1 MLDLK
6 KNTVAEW
13 MLKQGYTEVTPM
25 DFYRDIYPEEV
36 LRADNKGSA
45 KDEGMGRVQIVVH
58 SNKKVMGSNEKG
70 YAKPFF
76 KDLSGLKRA
85 IDKSNETYELLEAAG
100 DENFSVLC
108 MLNPC
113 TYYGKKTEAVYMY
126 EVLALVV
133 EIDSILGTEAA
144 GDPPDRQDFRGL
156 SNMFKQMRSVY
167 MARTNTVREP
177 LLPSPTYI
185 ICSGHGVHLYYL
197 FDEPIRVNR
206 AFIPEQYNTL
216 NSYKL
221 ALMRCIWNESSMI
234 TKKKLELQSINQR
247 YRTVGTPTKNGSVCR
262 AFRFG
267 DKVSVNYMNSFCK
280 RLKYTDPDTKQL
292 VCAPEIYRL
301 KPKTGGPTGKTV
313 KYQKPYPRYGTM
325 HRGAYDKALERIK
338 YFAKE
343 GLRYR
348 MLYCL
353 AATARM
359 CHISE
364 DELKQDAYSLLDF
377 LDSKTE
383 SPDNRFTSYDIEC
396 ALRNYSY
403 PGPFMSRTTYEQL
416 CHVEC
421 PAPTKKNGRSKAEH
435 MEYMRQRRKEMAEQ
449 GLIDDMKCLNWWP
462 TFAYRLLYPK
472 GRKTDC
478 IKESGSSKPTV
489 YKYWSLIDDL
499 IEQDAYCIETIY
511 EAVQG
516 HSWQE
521 ILAGN
526 LEFEYMPIKEYA
538 YKNLK
543 IYGLLDQYKKK

>member
-1 MLDLK
+1 MIDLK

-13 MLKQGYTEVTPM
+13 MLKEGYTEVTPM

-58 SNKKVMGSNEKG
+58 STKKVMGSNEKG

-76 KDLSGLKRA
+76 KDLSGLKMA
-85 IDKSNETYELLEAAG
+85 IDKSNETYGLLEAAG
-100 DENFSVLC
+100 DKNFSVLC

-167 MARTNTVREP
+167 IARTNTVREP

-185 ICSGHGVHLYYL
+185 TCSGHGEHLYYL
-197 FDEPIRVNR
+197 FDEPVRVNR
-206 AFIPEQYNTL
+206 AFILEQYNTL

-267 DKVSVNYMNSFCK
+267 DKVSVDYMNSFCK

-301 KPKTGGPTGKTV
+301 KPKTGGPTGKTI
-313 KYQKPYPRYGTM
+313 KYQKTYPRYGTM

-353 AATARM
+353 AATDRM
-359 CHISE
+359 CSISE
-364 DELKQDAYSLLDF
+364 DELKQDAYNLLDF

-383 SPDNRFTSYDIEC
+383 SPDNRFTSYDIQETVFDDLETRV
-396 ALRNYSY
+396 AAID
-403 PGPFMSRTTYEQL
+403 EQL
-416 CHVEC
+416 
-421 PAPTKKNGRSKAEH
+421 AEL
-435 MEYMRQRRKEMAEQ
+435 QQ
-449 GLIDDMKCLNWWP
+449 QLVDN
-462 TFAYRLLYPK
+462 
-472 GRKTDC
+472 
-478 IKESGSSKPTV
+478 SGDSALV
-489 YKYWSLIDDL
+489 DELGVQIDDL
-499 IEQDAYCIETIY
+499 LGDRQD
-511 EAVQG
+511 
-516 HSWQE
+516 
-521 ILAGN
+521 ILAEAAERTDLQARMN
-526 LEFEYMPIKEYA
+526 DMISFLEEMPVAVTEYSEVLARRLVERITIFDEKIVVE
-538 YKNLK
+538 LK
-543 IYGLLDQYKKK
+543 SGLKMEVEE